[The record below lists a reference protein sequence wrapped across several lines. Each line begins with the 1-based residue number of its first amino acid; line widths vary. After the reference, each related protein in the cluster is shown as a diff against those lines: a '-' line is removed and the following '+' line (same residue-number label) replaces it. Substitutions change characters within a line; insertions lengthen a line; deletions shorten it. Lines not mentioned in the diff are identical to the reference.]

1 MHVRQIYND
10 ICSFDELISSYF
22 LWMNFIYLDLDPSFT
37 HLPVKV
43 GKRPQKKVRHGTYI
57 YTHIHMY
64 IYIYTIMYIDIDI
77 DIDIA
82 RVSRYFEG
90 LRI

>member
-10 ICSFDELISSYF
+10 ICSFDELISFYF

-57 YTHIHMY
+57 YIHIY
-64 IYIYTIMYIDIDI
+64 ICIYIYNY
-77 DIDIA
+77 
-82 RVSRYFEG
+82 VYRY
-90 LRI
+90 RYRY

>member
-1 MHVRQIYND
+1 
-10 ICSFDELISSYF
+10 
-22 LWMNFIYLDLDPSFT
+22 MNFIYLDLDHSFT
-37 HLPVKV
+37 DLPVKV
-43 GKRPQKKVRHGTYI
+43 GKSPPKKVRHGVMV
-57 YTHIHMY
+57 HIY
-64 IYIYTIMYIDIDI
+64 IYIYIHVYIYNYIDIDI

>member
-1 MHVRQIYND
+1 M
-10 ICSFDELISSYF
+10 C
-22 LWMNFIYLDLDPSFT
+22 
-37 HLPVKV
+37 
-43 GKRPQKKVRHGTYI
+43 
-57 YTHIHMY
+57 
-64 IYIYTIMYIDIDI
+64 IYIYNYIDIDI

>member
-1 MHVRQIYND
+1 
-10 ICSFDELISSYF
+10 
-22 LWMNFIYLDLDPSFT
+22 MNFIYLDLDHSFT
-37 HLPVKV
+37 DLPVKV
-43 GKRPQKKVRHGTYI
+43 GKSPPKKVRHGVMV
-57 YTHIHMY
+57 HIY
-64 IYIYTIMYIDIDI
+64 IYIYIYIHVYIYIYNYIDIDI

>member
-1 MHVRQIYND
+1 
-10 ICSFDELISSYF
+10 
-22 LWMNFIYLDLDPSFT
+22 MNFIYLDLDHSFT
-37 HLPVKV
+37 DLPVKV
-43 GKRPQKKVRHGTYI
+43 GKSPQKKVRHGVMVHIYIHTCVYI
-57 YTHIHMY
+57 YN
-64 IYIYTIMYIDIDI
+64 YIDIDI

>member
-1 MHVRQIYND
+1 
-10 ICSFDELISSYF
+10 
-22 LWMNFIYLDLDPSFT
+22 MNFIYLDLDHSFT
-37 HLPVKV
+37 DLPVKV
-43 GKRPQKKVRHGTYI
+43 GKSPQKKVRHGVMV
-57 YTHIHMY
+57 H
-64 IYIYTIMYIDIDI
+64 IYIYTYMCIYIYNYIDIDI